1 MKYVGTFAIAATVL
15 ALGAMVSTTAE
26 AHGGGRVGGFGG
38 GHAGGYGGGHGGGI
52 SWAAELA
59 GSAVRGIAEGLAESA
74 ATPAYV
80 SPAYGYT
87 TSYYSYYGYVPTP
100 PPPPVY
106 YPTVVA
112 SAPGVTTPAYV
123 LMPASAG
130 PYLAMGVKLTPELI
144 YGLTGA
150 NAVAPVYQP
159 YFAPTRPT
167 PPQPTPAGYQSQT
180 VSVN

>member
-1 MKYVGTFAIAATVL
+1 MKFGHTFTISAAIL
-15 ALGAMVSTTAE
+15 ALGAVVSTAE
-26 AHGGGRVGGFGG
+26 AHGT
-38 GHAGGYGGGHGGGI
+38 GHGGGYGGGHGGGI
-52 SWAAELA
+52 SWAAQLA

-74 ATPAYV
+74 TTPAYV
-80 SPAYGYT
+80 SPAYDYT
-87 TSYYSYYGYVPTP
+87 TSYYGYVPP
-100 PPPPVY
+100 PPAPPVY

-159 YFAPTRPT
+159 YYAPTRMTST
-167 PPQPTPAGYQSQT
+167 PPQSTPAGYQSWT